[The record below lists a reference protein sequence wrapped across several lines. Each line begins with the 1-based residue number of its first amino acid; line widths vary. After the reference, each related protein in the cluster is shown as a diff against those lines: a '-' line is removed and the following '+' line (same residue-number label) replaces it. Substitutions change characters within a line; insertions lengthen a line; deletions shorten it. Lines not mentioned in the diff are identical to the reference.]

1 LFLSAVLSRLG
12 LGKSDVVHAAATWF
26 LWLKEDVAMKP
37 TVRSLPGALALS
49 IFIVQL
55 TACTLFT
62 HKEQESSVP
71 KQALPAQPPVVSKLE
86 LVQSSSGARLTPKGD
101 TVPDAAKLQKAA
113 VDEIRES
120 SPVVQVAGRHPQVQE
135 KLGKRYFFISAEPT
149 KAKDRFCP
157 SALLR
162 TSGQAATRVTYYSY
176 SHTTAVI
183 VCMQAQEF
191 VSLPTVPKDYQPPES
206 DGEEEEAIRVAR
218 LDVRIQDKVK
228 ELKAH
233 VILTD
238 PEWRLWWWNKEG
250 YGHRVFY
257 VTFSQQGSGDP
268 QYWAV
273 VDLTEEVDQDKV
285 RQAGAEPTR

>member
-1 LFLSAVLSRLG
+1 
-12 LGKSDVVHAAATWF
+12 
-26 LWLKEDVAMKP
+26 MKP
-37 TVRSLPGALALS
+37 AVRSLPGALALS

-101 TVPDAAKLQKAA
+101 TVPDAAKLQRAA
-113 VDEIRES
+113 VDEIREN
-120 SPVVQVAGRHPQVQE
+120 SPIVQTAGRHPQVQE
-135 KLGKRYFFISAEPT
+135 KLGKRYFFISAEP
-149 KAKDRFCP
+149 AKSKDQFCP
-157 SALLR
+157 STLLR
-162 TSGQAATRVTYYSY
+162 TSGQAAATAALTRVTYYSY
-176 SHTTAVI
+176 SNTAAVI

-191 VSLPTVPKDYQPPES
+191 VKLPTVPKDYQPPES

-218 LDVRIQDKVK
+218 LDARIQDKVK
-228 ELKAH
+228 GLKAH
-233 VILTD
+233 VILMD
-238 PEWRLWWWNKEG
+238 PEWRLWPGNKEG

-257 VTFSQQGSGDP
+257 VTFSQPGSGYP

-285 RQAGAEPTR
+285 HQTGAEPTR